1 MQSVSIQKYRRPFK
15 ILNAVTYDHF
25 GYALASLPLPPGDE
39 IYGCGRVLSGLHNNV
54 FKFSYIVVGVKK
66 ILKH

>member
-1 MQSVSIQKYRRPFK
+1 MI
-15 ILNAVTYDHF
+15 ILAT
-25 GYALASLPLPPGDE
+25 PLLHNPYLPGDE

-54 FKFSYIVVGVKK
+54 FKFSYIGVGVKK